1 MSSNTIKNV
10 EREYLIERDADFRA
24 GDTVAVSFRISEGG
38 KSRIQ
43 IFEGTV
49 LKRKGQGLGA
59 TFTVRKHSGSG
70 VYVER
75 IFPVNSPLVTD
86 INVVKRGK
94 VRRSKIYYMRDR
106 IGKATRIKS
115 ADKKPK

>member
-10 EREYLIERDADFRA
+10 EREYLIEREADFRA

-43 IFEGTV
+43 VFEG
-49 LKRKGQGLGA
+49 RKGQGLGA

-86 INVVKRGK
+86 IKVVKRGK

-115 ADKKPK
+115 AEKKSN